1 MGRPGIQK
9 ITRYSDDFKV
19 TAVRLS
25 DLPEVLIQDV
35 AAALDIHPFMLSR
48 WRKQVREGAIVGK
61 GAKVDPATAAELR
74 RLRELEKKYAILKEE
89 HELLKKAIRFASER
103 KRKSSPSS
111 KQTGDDT
118 ELP

>member
-9 ITRYSDDFKV
+9 IRCYSDNFKV

-74 RLRELEKKYAILKEE
+74 RLRELEKKYAILKQE

-118 ELP
+118 KLP